1 MELSFRG
8 TFAPFVPRKRTFQK
22 LLFRGTFAPVE
33 LSFLVSERSKNFR
46 SYEMGMPSSMERK
59 FLEHS
64 LLRSES
70 SRGAKVPW
78 NESSWTFRSQ
88 KFSLWTCR
96 SRERKCR
103 GTRRPDTIKFSQM
116 CKHYLT
122 YIIYTRLPVTHIT
135 HTSTTNSLTTNAA
148 YVFRAC
154 WCWHWA
160 ELPQSEVRRL
170 AFALWRPR
178 SGRRNWLAVSVIIE
192 SGHQLLNRIFIFR
205 NRIVKNTKHKKY
217 TICHGYVNNHVIWP
231 TKHMGVTDR
240 K

>member
-46 SYEMGMPSSMERK
+46 SYEMGMPSSVERK

-154 WCWHWA
+154 
-160 ELPQSEVRRL
+160 
-170 AFALWRPR
+170 
-178 SGRRNWLAVSVIIE
+178 
-192 SGHQLLNRIFIFR
+192 
-205 NRIVKNTKHKKY
+205 
-217 TICHGYVNNHVIWP
+217 
-231 TKHMGVTDR
+231 
-240 K
+240 